1 MPLQRVSSAL
11 PTNNV
16 FDVFQAYAKYCNGIG
31 RGGLV
36 DDTKTAA
43 ALVRCFR
50 DGKLGQWQLDD
61 LGIAS
66 EPTGI
71 LPPQIPAD
79 THGIMYEFNRNED
92 LDSSERPSVSE
103 AVEKAVREW
112 YATSWEAYEQA
123 TTESLSGNQQRKI
136 KKEARADSLRSLAG
150 HKKPVRRADRR
161 ILKAQE
167 RHSVW
172 ERSVGPSRFTEDRIR
187 TQQTRRSR
195 YQKRQEGDPD
205 RVRPRRYRRAAREL
219 KKQLA
224 EGVELPLAKL
234 RINRQVGL
242 LTPKETRRLRAAGH
256 LPEVT
261 RPSTRTRVD

>member
-1 MPLQRVSSAL
+1 M
-11 PTNNV
+11 
-16 FDVFQAYAKYCNGIG
+16 
-31 RGGLV
+31 V

-71 LPPQIPAD
+71 LPPQIPAEA
-79 THGIMYEFNRNED
+79 HGIMYEFNRNETETPSD
-92 LDSSERPSVSE
+92 RPSVSE
-103 AVEKAVREW
+103 SVERAVREW

-123 TTESLSGNQQRKI
+123 KTESLSGNQQRKA
-136 KKEARADSLRSLAG
+136 KKEARAEGLRTLAG
-150 HKKPVRRADRR
+150 HKKPVRSADRR
-161 ILKAQE
+161 SLKAQE
-167 RHSVW
+167 RQDIW

-187 TQQTRRSR
+187 TKQTRRTR

-219 KKQLA
+219 EKQLA
-224 EGVELPLAKL
+224 EGVEQPLTKL

-242 LTPKETRRLRAAGH
+242 LSPRETRRLRAAGH
-256 LPEVT
+256 LAELTTSP
-261 RPSTRTRVD
+261 RSPRAG